1 MVSYIQNAMDISL
14 YLMGNTEPSNKIQ
27 VVIKAKNDTDHTFSS
42 LSGALPNCLEFRD
55 TSQQCV
61 PVCHRTGRSRE
72 LEQHSGQ
79 GISAGA
85 AIHLP
90 PYTWTPPTSRGR
102 AFLHENSLTQSRMS
116 TLRGPLY
123 LSLLHKLSREHIP
136 YVSPSLSVY
145 CGLLLKAYSSL
156 AIPISYCGYMHLC
169 FSVSE

>member
-1 MVSYIQNAMDISL
+1 M
-14 YLMGNTEPSNKIQ
+14 
-27 VVIKAKNDTDHTFSS
+27 IKAKNDTDHTFSS

-72 LEQHSGQ
+72 LEQHSDQ

-123 LSLLHKLSREHIP
+123 LSLLHLQRPVQPYAHPTPSESPAAGCWPAIRAFGRPPPRERPTLAESGTWRGAPPCFRPHVLLPLS
-136 YVSPSLSVY
+136 L
-145 CGLLLKAYSSL
+145 GFFK
-156 AIPISYCGYMHLC
+156 
-169 FSVSE
+169 